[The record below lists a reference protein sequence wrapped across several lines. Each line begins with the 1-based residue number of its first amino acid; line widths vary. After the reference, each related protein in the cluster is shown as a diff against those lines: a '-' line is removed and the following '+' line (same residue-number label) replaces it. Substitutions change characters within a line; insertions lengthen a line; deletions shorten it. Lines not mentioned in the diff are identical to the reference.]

1 MLALAG
7 LLVFAP
13 SNSHAQAPGSSEGK
27 IELILDGWC
36 GNGIDFDV
44 YIGIR
49 PKNENFDFNC
59 GFTARFYVGDAAY
72 NWGYTGEAH
81 FGRYSNCY
89 EAPNSTV
96 IGHYFPKDDGHA
108 FLHLTKQTVPWPT
121 GLCLMLV
128 EFIPDNSEEKDTFC
142 QIELDARPFI
152 NRLSQVT
159 VLGDPVGRPFAE
171 WYVNK
176 TAPL

>member
-1 MLALAG
+1 MQRFSEKHAG
-7 LLVFAP
+7 LSAKSACAFSA
-13 SNSHAQAPGSSEGK
+13 AGK
-27 IELILDGWC
+27 
-36 GNGIDFDV
+36 
-44 YIGIR
+44 
-49 PKNENFDFNC
+49 
-59 GFTARFYVGDAAY
+59 
-72 NWGYTGEAH
+72 
-81 FGRYSNCY
+81 
-89 EAPNSTV
+89 
-96 IGHYFPKDDGHA
+96 A

-159 VLGDPVGRPFAE
+159 VLGDPVGKPFAE